1 MKDLSLHQLE
11 QNHSLYGE
19 KLRELLRLSKFPGDF
34 SSEVELVETVE
45 LPHLVR
51 EKLKIEVEPNLWIP
65 LYLFLPKS
73 VEGPQPCILVV
84 HGHSS
89 GKIETAGLV
98 SSYQQGNALRLAEA
112 GFVTVAP
119 DLRGFGELGWAG
131 EWEDPLGHDFGRSIH
146 IQHVMANL
154 RTGRTALGTYLHD
167 LQRILD
173 YLVRR
178 PEVDPER
185 VGVTGTSMGGDI
197 AIWLAILDPRIKA
210 IAANAPGL
218 LHYPKKHVEYGSFH
232 VCIHTIPGIR
242 NNFLF
247 RELPLLVAP
256 RPFFLDIYQRVPERP
271 FVQETLERLYRE
283 SGHPEK
289 LLVRSYPGQETF
301 HNQPVIEWFKKWL
314 S

>member
-1 MKDLSLHQLE
+1 M
-11 QNHSLYGE
+11 
-19 KLRELLRLSKFPGDF
+19 
-34 SSEVELVETVE
+34 ETVP
-45 LPHLVR
+45 LPQVVR
-51 EKLKIEVEPNLWIP
+51 EKLKIEVEPNLWVP
-65 LYLFLPKS
+65 FYLFLPKS
-73 VEGPQPCILVV
+73 VEGPKPCILVI

-146 IQHVMANL
+146 IQHVKANL
-154 RTGRTALGTYLHD
+154 RTGRTALGSYLYD
-167 LQRILD
+167 LQKILD
-173 YLVRR
+173 YSVRR

-185 VGVTGTSMGGDI
+185 VGVVGTSMGGDI

-210 IAANAPGL
+210 VAANAPGL
-218 LHYPKKHVEYGSFH
+218 LHYPKKKVDYGTFH

-242 NNFLF
+242 EYFLF

-256 RPFFLDIYQRVPERP
+256 RPFFLDVCPRAPERP
-271 FVQETLERLYRE
+271 FVQEHLERVYRE
-283 SGHPEK
+283 SGQPERF
-289 LLVRSYPGQETF
+289 LIDSYSGQETF